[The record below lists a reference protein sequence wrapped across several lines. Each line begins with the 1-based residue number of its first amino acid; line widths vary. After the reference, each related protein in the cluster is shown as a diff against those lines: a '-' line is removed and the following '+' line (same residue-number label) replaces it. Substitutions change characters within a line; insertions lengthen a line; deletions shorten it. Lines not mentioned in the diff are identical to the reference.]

1 MRWSYLKTGWMMT
14 TRALLRSR
22 LVLLLLFIIPT
33 LFYALIIL
41 TTKTDTII
49 AFKLASIESDAFVQ
63 VSQRYEALIF
73 IGLTAVGLLTSFLAL
88 NLIQKH
94 APVNRRLVLCGYR
107 PSAKRLRNVPHVEDG
122 FGRYRGGCHHI
133 PNPPRT
139 PTTSKAT
146 TLKTAKTGTNFF
158 APFLSAAGA
167 ANRVSV
173 RRG

>member
-1 MRWSYLKTGWMMT
+1 MT

-41 TTKTDTII
+41 TTKTDNII
-49 AFKLASIESDAFVQ
+49 AFKLASIESDAFVE

-107 PSAKRLRNVPHVEDG
+107 PSELIISKLTVLLCVIVVIAVYVAAMLPL
-122 FGRYRGGCHHI
+122 FFQ
-133 PNPPRT
+133 PNR
-139 PTTSKAT
+139 
-146 TLKTAKTGTNFF
+146 F
-158 APFLSAAGA
+158 
-167 ANRVSV
+167 VI
-173 RRG
+173 